1 MEMLP
6 AAFFEKRSGCKL
18 NSVENMM
25 REDKMV
31 SDLIMVAI
39 SWHGAEI
46 EALSVPSVVASRLT

>member
-18 NSVENMM
+18 NSAENMM
-25 REDKMV
+25 REHKILN
-31 SDLIMVAI
+31 DLIMVAI
-39 SWHGAEI
+39 SWHRAEV